1 MTLAVVGAHM
11 RGMPLNPEL
20 VARGAAFLRAA
31 APRPPIACSS
41 LPGAVPPKPGLLRV
55 ADSGAAIELE
65 LWRLGTEGFGALVAT
80 VPGPLTIGDVRLED
94 GSTAKGY
101 LVEAEAVAGASDI
114 SSHGG
119 WRAYLA
125 ANGG

>member
-1 MTLAVVGAHM
+1 
-11 RGMPLNPEL
+11 MPLNPEL
-20 VARGAAFLRAA
+20 VARGARFLRAA
-31 APRPPIACSS
+31 RTAPAYRLFE
-41 LPGAVPPKPGLLRV
+41 LPGAMPPKPGLLRV
-55 ADSGAAIELE
+55 ADGGAAIELE
-65 LWRLGTEGFGALVAT
+65 LWRLDTEGFGALVAT

-119 WRAYLA
+119 WRAFLA
-125 ANGG
+125 AIGG